1 MTIWLGFIV
10 ISLTLAVVTILPGAL
25 LLSRSRL
32 EPVAV
37 LATAPAVSILMVSAA
52 CLVLAFADVPWNTP
66 VQAVVLAA
74 PCLLLIGRRPARSP
88 ESLPEGEDSL
98 TQFTPGP
105 GVLGTAG
112 RAALA
117 AVPATV
123 LQLVLCLPI
132 MGSPGAIL
140 QNHDAILHLNLIE
153 TIHRSGNASM
163 LSAAR
168 SINGGFYP
176 DAFHAVAVIL
186 RPFVSAPVILN
197 AGVIAIGAM
206 LTPFVLVLLARSVG
220 LRWWACALAPLL
232 GMSTMWMPGFMLFFN
247 AQVPAGL
254 AVAVMIGAL
263 ASLTATIRAGRT
275 SLPATAALSAVL
287 IAGAGVAHPGGAQC
301 LLVMVCLG
309 GAMMVGGG
317 MGPSGRPAPIAPLE
331 RALLAALCLL
341 PVALMP
347 LVPILRVMAG
357 FPDETL
363 SVPDTLA
370 KAILLSPLSG
380 YGGALDYLP
389 VVLAAAVGAL
399 YLLVTRRWEPVAAW
413 AAVALLVVSTASTDP
428 GIGALTGG
436 WWRDPLRLVG
446 MLALLDGV
454 LAAAACDAL
463 AGRIPQALR
472 GGWAARARVIGA
484 GALTLVL
491 CASALG
497 TTVKTRQWT
506 VYSFQVFLH
515 TEWISAEEME
525 QMVGEDATVFD
536 GAVVFGV
543 PDSGVSYVGVLT
555 QGQSFYRQRSRPVG
569 EYGIYLAHNFNEILT
584 DPEVCVIINDQG
596 GTPLYYVDESLPDS
610 AYDDYPGF
618 RDVDTSVGFVKVAEL
633 GPATVWRIT
642 ACD

>member
-37 LATAPAVSILMVSAA
+37 LATAPAVSIIMVSAA
-52 CLVLAFADVPWNTP
+52 CLVLAFAGVPWNTP

-74 PCLLLIGRRPARSP
+74 PCLLLIGRRLVRSP
-88 ESLPEGEDSL
+88 EPLPEGEGGL
-98 TQFTPGP
+98 AQGP

-117 AVPATV
+117 ATPATV

-232 GMSTMWMPGFMLFFN
+232 GMSTMWVPGFMLFFN

-275 SLPATAALSAVL
+275 SLPATAVLAAVL

-301 LLVMVCLG
+301 LLVIVCLG
-309 GAMMVGGG
+309 GAIMVGGG
-317 MGPSGRPAPIAPLE
+317 MGPPGRPAPNAPLK
-331 RALLAALCLL
+331 RALLVALCLL

-347 LVPILRVMAG
+347 LVPILRVMAR

-399 YLLVTRRWEPVAAW
+399 CLLVARRWEPVMAW
-413 AAVALLVVSTASTDP
+413 AAVALLVVSTASTNP

-454 LAAAACDAL
+454 LAAAACDTL
-463 AGRIPQALR
+463 ARKMPQALR
-472 GGWAARARVIGA
+472 GGWAARARAVGA

-491 CASALG
+491 CVSALG
-497 TTVKTRQWT
+497 TTVETRQWT

-525 QMVGEDATVFD
+525 QMVGEDAAVFD
-536 GAVVFGV
+536 GAVVFGA

-569 EYGIYLAHNFNEILT
+569 EYGIYLAQNFKEILT
-584 DPEVCVIINDQG
+584 DPEVCAIIDRQG